1 MNLTL
6 FDLDGTLIPSDSD
19 HAFGEFMVSIGWAE
33 GTQHR
38 RRNDAFYRDY
48 LAGTLDIDAYLEFS
62 SAPWRRRSAAEQT
75 QARQRFM
82 SEVMAAQIQPVAL
95 DLVRRHQQAGDVV
108 AIVTATNEFV
118 TRPLAEAFGVPDLI
132 AVELARDACGAFN
145 GRIDGVPSFRDGKIT
160 RVDQWLAARGQ
171 VWGDFDCTTF
181 YSDSSNDLP
190 LLERASRPVATNP
203 SPALEALALERGWQV
218 LRLFQQGF
226 QQG

>member
-19 HAFGEFMVSIGWAE
+19 HAFGEFMVSIGWAD
-33 GTQHR
+33 GAVHR

-62 SAPWRRRSAAEQT
+62 SAPWRGRSVAEQT
-75 QARQRFM
+75 RARQRFM
-82 SEVMAAQIQPVAL
+82 AEVMAAQIQPVAL
-95 DLVRRHQQAGDVV
+95 DLVRRHQVAGDVV

-118 TRPLAEAFGVPDLI
+118 TRPLAESFGVPDLI
-132 AVELARDACGAFN
+132 AVELARDANGAVN
-145 GRIDGVPSFRDGKIT
+145 GRIHGVPSFRDGKIT
-160 RVDQWLAARGQ
+160 RVDQWLAERGQ
-171 VWGDFDCTTF
+171 AWGDFDCTTF

-203 SPALEALALERGWQV
+203 SPALEALAIERGWQV
-218 LRLFQQGF
+218 LKIFQPG
-226 QQG
+226 